1 MEYRKYVRHVKVCK
15 DENDTAFLGEK
26 LIQLT
31 ILQIESTFKQ
41 VKYVVRSAVNLKNIL
56 WEGQV
61 ALLDKIRKRSLTWV
75 IGP

>member
-1 MEYRKYVRHVKVCK
+1 M
-15 DENDTAFLGEK
+15 TAFLGEK
-26 LIQLT
+26 LIQRT

-41 VKYVVRSAVNLKNIL
+41 VKYVVRSAVSLKNIL

-61 ALLDKIRKRSLTWV
+61 TLLDKIRKRSLTWV